1 MQNSTLPLTDAPCA
15 LAAHGLS
22 TTYQRLWVAIVAGQV
37 PAERVGKR
45 WHVREADLAVIAKT
59 LKRGV

>member
-1 MQNSTLPLTDAPCA
+1 MTDNIPLTDAPRA
-15 LAAHGLS
+15 LRAYGLS
-22 TTYQRLWVAIVAGQV
+22 TTYNALWTAIVAGQV

-45 WHVREADLAVIAKT
+45 WHVREADLPIIAET